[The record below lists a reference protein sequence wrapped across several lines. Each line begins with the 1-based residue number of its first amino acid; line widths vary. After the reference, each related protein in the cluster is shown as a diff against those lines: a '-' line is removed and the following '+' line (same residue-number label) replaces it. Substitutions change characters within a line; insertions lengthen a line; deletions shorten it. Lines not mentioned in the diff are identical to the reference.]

1 MSLMSIGDLA
11 QNLMLRRQ
19 TTALK
24 LESQTAAKELSTGQ
38 ASDTVRQLRGDIS
51 RLAGLETTQTRLS
64 AFQTAAKD
72 AAMTTS
78 AMQQVLSNVSR
89 MTQDI
94 GNSLLSAGTLGET
107 GTMNAVL
114 QDADQR
120 FSAVISSFN
129 TRFGEESL
137 FAGAASDRPALASA
151 EDILSALETAII
163 AAGAGTA
170 EATETAID
178 AWFEDPAGYESIAYV
193 GGPPPGERMISPDDR
208 VEIGFTALDPAIR
221 NTVKALATA
230 ALVHRENISAT
241 PQARAQLSRRSG
253 ELLMQSQ
260 AERAALAGR
269 IGISEA
275 RIDEASTRN
284 ESESNALQVLKYDLL
299 GVDAYDAA
307 TRMETAQNQ
316 LETLYAVTARL
327 SRLSLVDFLR

>member
-151 EDILSALETAII
+151 EDILSALENAII
-163 AAGAGTA
+163 AAGAG
-170 EATETAID
+170 TETAID

-260 AERAALAGR
+260 AERHLQDELVFLKVGLTKLAPGTK
-269 IGISEA
+269 A
-275 RIDEASTRN
+275 R
-284 ESESNALQVLKYDLL
+284 
-299 GVDAYDAA
+299 A
-307 TRMETAQNQ
+307 THCR
-316 LETLYAVTARL
+316 
-327 SRLSLVDFLR
+327 S